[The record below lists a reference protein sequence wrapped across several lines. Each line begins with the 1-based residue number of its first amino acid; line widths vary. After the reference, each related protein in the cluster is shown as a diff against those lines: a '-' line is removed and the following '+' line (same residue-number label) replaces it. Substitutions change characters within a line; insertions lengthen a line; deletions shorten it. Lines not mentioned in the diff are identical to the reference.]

1 VTADLSN
8 IAAEVILLIK
18 TNQLDK
24 AQQLVQTARRAA
36 LASSFSE
43 RQKTVQQI
51 SLNLLEAK
59 TQRTRILDTLNILS
73 AEDQLLARPRVEQI
87 CRTLFDAQIA
97 DLKASKRQISRP
109 RQGGFSQLT

>member
-1 VTADLSN
+1 MSDLSS
-8 IAAEVILLIK
+8 IAAEVITLIK
-18 TNQLDK
+18 AKQLDQ

-36 LASSFSE
+36 LASSFLE

-51 SLNLLEAK
+51 TLTLLEAK
-59 TQRTRILDTLNILS
+59 TQRTRILDTLNALPID
-73 AEDQLLARPRVEQI
+73 DQLLARPRVEQI

-97 DLKASKRQISRP
+97 DLQASKRQLSRS